1 MAVNRLKPSTPGARF
16 TVLNK
21 RTDITTK
28 DPEKSLLVSIHDK
41 VGRSSKGNK
50 TVRFRG
56 GGHKKQYRII
66 DFNRDKFSI
75 QGKVET
81 IEYDP
86 YRSSFISLI
95 LYKDGE
101 KRYIITPEGIK
112 IGQEIVSGEN
122 VNPEVGNSLKLAN
135 IPLGTIIHN
144 IELNPGQG
152 AAIARSAGTYAQLL
166 AREGKYAVLKM
177 PSGETRLILNEGLAT
192 IGSVSNSDHALF
204 IRGKAGRSR
213 WMGKRPRT
221 RNTAKN
227 PVDHPMGGGEG
238 KKSGGH
244 PRSKKGLYAKG
255 QKTRKRKSS
264 DKVILERRKK

>member
-1 MAVNRLKPSTPGARF
+1 MAVKRLKPSTPGSRF
-16 TVLNK
+16 AVLNK
-21 RTDITTK
+21 RSEVTTK
-28 DPEKSLLVSIHDK
+28 KPEKSLLISIHDK
-41 VGRSSKGNK
+41 VGRSSNGNK

-56 GGHKKQYRII
+56 GGHKKKYRII
-66 DFNRDKFSI
+66 DFKRDKFQI
-75 QGKVET
+75 PGIVQT

-86 YRSSFISLI
+86 YRSAFISLVV
-95 LYKDGE
+95 YKDGE
-101 KRYIITPEGIK
+101 KRYMITPEGLEV
-112 IGQEIVSGEN
+112 GQEILSGEK
-122 VNPEVGNSLKLAN
+122 VSPEVGNAMKLAN
-135 IPLGTIIHN
+135 IPLGTIIHS
-144 IELNPGQG
+144 IELHPGQG

-166 AREGKYAVLKM
+166 AREGKYAVIKL
-177 PSGETRLILNEGLAT
+177 PSSETRLILNECLAT

-213 WMGKRPRT
+213 WLGKRPRT

-255 QKTRKRKSS
+255 QKTRKKKSS

>member
-1 MAVNRLKPSTPGARF
+1 M
-16 TVLNK
+16 
-21 RTDITTK
+21 I
-28 DPEKSLLVSIHDK
+28 SIHDK
-41 VGRSSKGNK
+41 VGRSSQGNK

-56 GGHKKQYRII
+56 GGHKKKFRII
-66 DFNRDKFSI
+66 DFQRDKDKI
-75 QGKVET
+75 PAKVQS

-86 YRSSFISLI
+86 YRSAYISLVV
-95 LYKDGE
+95 YQDGE
-101 KRYIITPEGIK
+101 KRYITTPEGLEV
-112 IGQEIVSGEN
+112 GQEIISGDK
-122 VNPEVGNSLKLAN
+122 VNPEVGNAMKLAN
-135 IPLGTIIHN
+135 MPLGTIVHN
-144 IELNPGQG
+144 VELHPGQG
-152 AAIARSAGTYAQLL
+152 ATMARSAGTYTQLL

-177 PSGETRLILNEGLAT
+177 PSGETRLILNECKAT

-204 IRGKAGRSR
+204 VRGKAGRSR

-255 QKTRKRKSS
+255 QKTRRKKAS